1 MEWTLDV
8 IKVYKII
15 NIGVRKMT
23 DREKSIVIV
32 SVFTAKGDMIE
43 LEKSVKLAL
52 EKGVTVNEIKESMI
66 QLYAYCGFPRS
77 LNALGIL

>member
-1 MEWTLDV
+1 
-8 IKVYKII
+8 
-15 NIGVRKMT
+15 MT
-23 DREKSIVIV
+23 DRGKSIVIV

-43 LEKSVKLAL
+43 LEKSIKLAL

-77 LNALGIL
+77 LNALGILFKIIRNILSEGR

>member
-1 MEWTLDV
+1 
-8 IKVYKII
+8 
-15 NIGVRKMT
+15 MT

-77 LNALGIL
+77 LNALGILFKIIRNILSEGR

>member
-1 MEWTLDV
+1 
-8 IKVYKII
+8 
-15 NIGVRKMT
+15 MT

-43 LEKSVKLAL
+43 LEKSIKLAL

-77 LNALGIL
+77 LNALGILFKIFRNILSEGR

>member
-1 MEWTLDV
+1 MERTLDV
-8 IKVYKII
+8 IKTYEII

-43 LEKSVKLAL
+43 LVKVLRENIGDERAENMRKL
-52 EKGVTVNEIKESMI
+52 LILMKTVQNLNGIIKKIM
-66 QLYAYCGFPRS
+66 LY
-77 LNALGIL
+77 

>member
-8 IKVYKII
+8 IKTYEII

-43 LEKSVKLAL
+43 LVKVLRENIGDERAENMRKL
-52 EKGVTVNEIKESMI
+52 LK
-66 QLYAYCGFPRS
+66 
-77 LNALGIL
+77 

>member
-1 MEWTLDV
+1 
-8 IKVYKII
+8 
-15 NIGVRKMT
+15 MT

-43 LEKSVKLAL
+43 LEKSIKLAL

-77 LNALGIL
+77 LNALGILFKIIRNILSEGR

>member
-1 MEWTLDV
+1 
-8 IKVYKII
+8 
-15 NIGVRKMT
+15 MT

-43 LEKSVKLAL
+43 LEKSIKLAL

-77 LNALGIL
+77 LNALRILFKIIRNILSEGR

>member
-8 IKVYKII
+8 IKTYEII

-32 SVFTAKGDMIE
+32 SVFTTKGDMIE
-43 LEKSVKLAL
+43 LVKVLRENIGDERAENMRKL
-52 EKGVTVNEIKESMI
+52 LK
-66 QLYAYCGFPRS
+66 
-77 LNALGIL
+77 

>member
-1 MEWTLDV
+1 
-8 IKVYKII
+8 
-15 NIGVRKMT
+15 MT

>member
-8 IKVYKII
+8 IKTYEII

-43 LEKSVKLAL
+43 LVEVLRENIGDERAENMRKLL
-52 EKGVTVNEIKESMI
+52 K
-66 QLYAYCGFPRS
+66 
-77 LNALGIL
+77 

>member
-1 MEWTLDV
+1 LEWTLGV
-8 IKVYKII
+8 IKTYEII

-43 LEKSVKLAL
+43 LVKVLRENIGDERAENMRKL
-52 EKGVTVNEIKESMI
+52 LK
-66 QLYAYCGFPRS
+66 
-77 LNALGIL
+77 

>member
-1 MEWTLDV
+1 MEWTLDG

-43 LEKSVKLAL
+43 LVKVLRENIGDERAENMRKL
-52 EKGVTVNEIKESMI
+52 FK
-66 QLYAYCGFPRS
+66 
-77 LNALGIL
+77 

>member
-1 MEWTLDV
+1 
-8 IKVYKII
+8 
-15 NIGVRKMT
+15 MT

-43 LEKSVKLAL
+43 LEKSIKLAL

-66 QLYAYCGFPRS
+66 QLYGYCGFPRS
-77 LNALGIL
+77 LNALGILFKIIRNILSEGR

>member
-1 MEWTLDV
+1 
-8 IKVYKII
+8 
-15 NIGVRKMT
+15 MT

-66 QLYAYCGFPRS
+66 QLYAYCGFLRS